1 MISLYSFI
9 KTSVKISGSEI
20 RRTTQKMEQI
30 KDLLQKNNYEK
41 ENYLKLQQQ
50 FFYFLIIP

>member
-1 MISLYSFI
+1 VISLYSFI